1 MFIGIYNMEDNIK
14 KFEMTEEDKEEI
26 IRLLNSRSYIGI
38 RNLLKQLKE
47 INTNY
52 EKFFEEIKKLVR
64 ESGRT
69 SMVSI
74 QEIEKLIV
82 EVRE

>member
-26 IRLLNSRSYIGI
+26 ILLLNSRSYIGI

>member
-47 INTNY
+47 ININY

>member
-26 IRLLNSRSYIGI
+26 ILLLNSRSYIGI

-47 INTNY
+47 ININY

>member
-1 MFIGIYNMEDNIK
+1 MEDNIK
-14 KFEMTEEDKEEI
+14 KFEITEEDKEEI
-26 IRLLNSRSYIGI
+26 ILLLNSRSYIGI

>member
-1 MFIGIYNMEDNIK
+1 
-14 KFEMTEEDKEEI
+14 
-26 IRLLNSRSYIGI
+26 LVI